1 VSLSLAKPKTKKHK
15 NTLVLLVSLEWGL
28 KEILLNSANLKGKL
42 GINSLSKGV

>member
-28 KEILLNSANLKGKL
+28 KEILLNSANLNGKL